1 MKSFDVITMGIAVMD
16 ILARPADK
24 TLFDHDNT
32 KIDDVTVAT
41 GGDAANQAADLARL
55 GRNVALS
62 CRVGDDAL
70 GRLFLSEMASR
81 GVDISH
87 VAVSAESVTSAAI
100 VLVSPD
106 GQRSIMSRPGNNYDF
121 CMADVDMD
129 LIARAR
135 LLSVGSLYGCLK
147 LEAEGLETILAHA
160 KRHGVMTFADMSSD
174 KNGTK
179 LEGIRPFLPY
189 IDWFA
194 PSEYESAHLTDG
206 LGVEEAAQAFL
217 KAGAKNVVVKLGPK
231 GAYAHCC
238 GFTEYVPAFDID
250 AVDTTGSGDA
260 FCAGLIHSLLDGSG
274 AEEALTFACACGA
287 FNACYLGAATAPFSP
302 NAIEDFIRNTPR
314 LEAQAEI

>member
-32 KIDDVTVAT
+32 RIEDITVAT
-41 GGDAANQAADLARL
+41 GGDAANQAADLAQL
-55 GRNVALS
+55 GRRVALS
-62 CRVGDDAL
+62 CRLGNDAL
-70 GRLFLSEMASR
+70 GRLFLSEITSR

-100 VLVSPD
+100 VLVAPD
-106 GQRSIMSRPGNNYDF
+106 GQRSIITRPGNNYDF
-121 CMADVDMD
+121 CLADVDLD
-129 LIARAR
+129 LIANARA
-135 LLSVGSLYGCLK
+135 LSVGSLYGCLK
-147 LEAEGLETILAHA
+147 LEAGGLEVILAHA

-189 IDWFA
+189 IDWFL
-194 PSEYESAHLTDG
+194 PSENESAHLTDG
-206 LGVEEAAQAFL
+206 LGVKEAAQAFL
-217 KAGAKNVVVKLGPK
+217 DAGVKNVVIKLGEH
-231 GAYAHCC
+231 GAYAYCRD
-238 GFTEYVPAFDID
+238 FTGDVPAFHID

-274 AEEALTFACACGA
+274 AEEALTYACACGA
-287 FNACYLGAATAPFSP
+287 FNACYFGAGIAPFSHK
-302 NAIEDFIRNTPR
+302 AIEAFILNTPR
-314 LEAQAEI
+314 RVTKS